1 MRDQFSAEIT
11 LTSYTYNQLLRVLC
25 QTSAV
30 SMGLLSTVAKIFQR
44 CRSDGMDT
52 IQIADLVR
60 GVMTEAQFEKL
71 VKIGS
76 EEVTSASPKPK

>member
-60 GVMTEAQFEKL
+60 GVM
-71 VKIGS
+71 S
-76 EEVTSASPKPK
+76 EGNLRNL